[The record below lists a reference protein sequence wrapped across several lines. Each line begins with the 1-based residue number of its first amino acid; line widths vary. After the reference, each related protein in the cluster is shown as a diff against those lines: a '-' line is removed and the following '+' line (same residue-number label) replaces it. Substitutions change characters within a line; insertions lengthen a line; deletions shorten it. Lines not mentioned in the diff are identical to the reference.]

1 MVDRVLRLLVPV
13 VIGLL
18 FLAVIAGWFWYT
30 TWLVR
35 SAIDELAHRRRL
47 LAGVDPLQVTATKA
61 LASAETAHD
70 SAHRALSLTVEAWY
84 DLRESRAVGT
94 ALVERFP
101 KIEERAA
108 RDPEFLDVLED
119 ADALLNDPRPGSEA
133 IDDLLVRTARMD
145 ELNLRLRHLVHQYDA
160 AGKRGFG
167 RFFPQGRQ

>member
-1 MVDRVLRLLVPV
+1 MLRLLVPV

-18 FLAVIAGWFWYT
+18 FVAVIAGWFWYA

-47 LAGVDPLQVTATKA
+47 LAGMDPLQVTATKA
-61 LASAETAHD
+61 LASAEAAHD

-101 KIEERAA
+101 RIEDRAA

-119 ADALLNDPRPGSEA
+119 ADALLNETRPGSDP
-133 IDDLLVRTARMD
+133 IDELVRRTARMD

>member
-1 MVDRVLRLLVPV
+1 MLRLIVPV

-18 FLAVIAGWFWYT
+18 FLAIIAGWFWYT

-35 SAIDELAHRRRL
+35 SAIEELAHRRRL
-47 LAGVDPLQVTATKA
+47 LAGVDPLQVTARKA
-61 LASAETAHD
+61 TASVEEAHD
-70 SAHRALSLTVEAWY
+70 EAHRALSLAVESWY

-119 ADALLNDPRPGSEA
+119 ADALLNDTRPGEDE
-133 IDDLLVRTARMD
+133 IDELLGRTARMD
-145 ELNLRLRHLVHQYDA
+145 ELNLRLRALVHQYDA
-160 AGKRGFG
+160 AGRRGLG

>member
-1 MVDRVLRLLVPV
+1 MLRLLVPV

-18 FLAVIAGWFWYT
+18 FVAVIAGWFWYT

-47 LAGVDPLQVTATKA
+47 LAGVDPLQVTAKKA
-61 LASAETAHD
+61 AASVEAAHD

-94 ALVERFP
+94 ALVEKFP
-101 KIEERAA
+101 RIEDRAA

-119 ADALLNDPRPGSEA
+119 ADALLNGTRPASDS
-133 IDDLLVRTARMD
+133 IDELVKRAARMD

-160 AGKRGFG
+160 AGRRGFG
-167 RFFPQGRQ
+167 RFFSPGRQ

>member
-1 MVDRVLRLLVPV
+1 MLRLLVPV

-18 FLAVIAGWFWYT
+18 FVAVIAGWFWYT

-61 LASAETAHD
+61 LSSVESAHD

-101 KIEERAA
+101 RIEDRAA

-119 ADALLNDPRPGSEA
+119 ADALLNETNPGSDS
-133 IDDLLVRTARMD
+133 IDELLGRTAQMD

-160 AGKRGFG
+160 AGRRGFG
-167 RFFPQGRQ
+167 RFFR

>member
-1 MVDRVLRLLVPV
+1 MLRLLVPV

-47 LAGVDPLQVTATKA
+47 LAGVDPLHVTATKA
-61 LASAETAHD
+61 LASVEAAHD
-70 SAHRALSLTVEAWY
+70 AAHRALSLTVESWY

-119 ADALLNDPRPGSEA
+119 ADALLNGTRPASDS
-133 IDDLLVRTARMD
+133 IDELVKRAARMD

-160 AGKRGFG
+160 AGRRGFG
-167 RFFPQGRQ
+167 RFFSPGRQ

>member
-1 MVDRVLRLLVPV
+1 MLRLLVPV

-133 IDDLLVRTARMD
+133 IDDLLERTARMD

>member
-1 MVDRVLRLLVPV
+1 MVRLIVPV

-61 LASAETAHD
+61 AASVEAAHD
-70 SAHRALSLTVEAWY
+70 AAHRALSLTVESWY

-94 ALVERFP
+94 SLVERFP

-119 ADALLNDPRPGSEA
+119 ADALLNDARPGADE
-133 IDDLLVRTARMD
+133 IDELLGRTARMD
-145 ELNLRLRHLVHQYDA
+145 ELTLRLRTLVHQYDS
-160 AGKRGFG
+160 AGRRGFG